1 MQWDFRFSP
10 DLGMVSVKAVGDLD
24 YDAMLEFIAQSV
36 AAMEAHAVDRILI
49 DFREAVLRLSPTRLY
64 RLPAVGVAHGLDRR
78 RKVAVV
84 LSPSTA
90 RDDEVR
96 AYSELM
102 HVNRLPHLVFGDP
115 DAAIAWLLERRQDE
129 P

>member
-1 MQWDFRFSP
+1 MQWDFTFSP
-10 DLGMVSVKAVGDLD
+10 DLGIVSVRAAGDLD

-36 AAMEAHAVDRILI
+36 AAMEAHSVDGILL
-49 DFREAVLRLSPTRLY
+49 DLRDAVLRLSLTRLY

-90 RDDEVR
+90 SEDNVR
-96 AYSELM
+96 VYTELM
-102 HVNRLPHLVFGDP
+102 HVNGLPHLVFGDP
-115 DAAIAWLLERRQDE
+115 DTAVAWLLDRRQDE